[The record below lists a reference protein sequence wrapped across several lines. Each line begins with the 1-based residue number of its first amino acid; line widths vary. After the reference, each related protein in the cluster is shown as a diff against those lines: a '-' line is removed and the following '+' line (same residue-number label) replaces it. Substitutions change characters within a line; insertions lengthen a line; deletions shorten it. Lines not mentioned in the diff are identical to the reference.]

1 MTILLDVVRKDQAE
15 KRQRANEMFL
25 LNAGPVV
32 GSHLQEAA
40 HRHAQPDASTITQ
53 QNVQNHLVPPTLS
66 KVGQQM
72 HEEELSQRTERVGVK
87 APATWARE

>member
-1 MTILLDVVRKDQAE
+1 
-15 KRQRANEMFL
+15 MFL

-40 HRHAQPDASTITQ
+40 HGHAQPDASTITQ

-72 HEEELSQRTERVGVK
+72 HEEELTERVGVK

>member
-1 MTILLDVVRKDQAE
+1 MSV
-15 KRQRANEMFL
+15 

-40 HRHAQPDASTITQ
+40 HGHAQPDASAITQ
-53 QNVQNHLVPPTLS
+53 QNVQNHLVPPTFS

-72 HEEELSQRTERVGVK
+72 HEEELSQRTEGVGVK
-87 APATWARE
+87 ATATWKKKRE